1 MLNTFFKLEVT
12 VVDEQ
17 LFYDVLYES
26 AIIITG

>member
-12 VVDEQ
+12 VVDEL